1 MIEEANYCKKLS
13 RNTVKKNLN
22 IKNEKKL
29 RKPDKSWICGKSY
42 SGGDVK
48 VRDHGRI
55 IGKLWG
61 SAHGYY
67 YNQA

>member
-1 MIEEANYCKKLS
+1 M
-13 RNTVKKNLN
+13 
-22 IKNEKKL
+22 KNEKKL